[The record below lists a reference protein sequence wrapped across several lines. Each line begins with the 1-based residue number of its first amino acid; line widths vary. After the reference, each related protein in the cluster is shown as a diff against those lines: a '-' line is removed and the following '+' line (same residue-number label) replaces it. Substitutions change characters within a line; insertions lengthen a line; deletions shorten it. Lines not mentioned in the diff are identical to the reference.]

1 MNNLF
6 IFPTDTVYALA
17 CKFDNEDAYSEIIK
31 IKERDPLKLL
41 PVLTASIEDLE
52 SIVEVNDIE
61 KHFIDKFM
69 PGSLTIIVKVRE
81 DVELIRCGNRFT
93 TLALRIPNNEL
104 ALKELRDNG
113 PMFATSLNKS
123 GEDPL
128 TDESEIIMNYSSLVS
143 NIKTDNVPRN
153 NVPSTII
160 SIDKQI
166 TIIREGQIKK
176 EILINEYNIKN
187 LK

>member
-17 CKFDNEDAYSEIIK
+17 CRFDDSEAYDEIVRIK
-31 IKERDPLKLL
+31 DRDPSKLL
-41 PVLTASIEDLE
+41 PVLAASISDLK
-52 SIVEVNDIE
+52 SVVEISDIE
-61 KHFIDKFM
+61 RHFINKFM
-69 PGSLTIIVKVRE
+69 PGPLTIIVKVRE
-81 DVELIRCGNRFT
+81 DVELIRCGNKFK
-93 TLALRIPNNEL
+93 TLALRIPNNEI
-104 ALKELRDNG
+104 AIKELKNRG

-123 GEDPL
+123 GEPPL
-128 TDESEIIMNYSSLVS
+128 TDENEIMRNYSNTVS
-143 NIKTDNVPRN
+143 SIKTDNSPRN

-166 TIIREGQIKK
+166 TIVREGQIKK
-176 EILINEYNIKN
+176 DILINEYNIKN